1 MSTIKEILKENRKSV
16 VIYIITGLLIAFLTN
31 YKLKLFQQIIDEFT
45 NRTVSMSIITI
56 YGIVLI
62 SFYLLNYIDEY
73 PVKKLENGIYL
84 DFKILALK
92 KLSTIQYIE
101 YQRLGTGKLTQ
112 RIENGADAGKE
123 IVLDFWLCIFRQ
135 LIPTIIFSIFFI
147 WRMNRFITYFILGGY
162 IIIFMLTKFL
172 LKFLYGIKEKILCN
186 EEIMNHYL
194 VRGFMEMVVFRLNR
208 RFKGEIIKAVN
219 AKSEIV
225 SSKVKM
231 NMIHEAFFT
240 LFALLGAFLNIG
252 ILIYAWMNPAISI
265 GTTVALIS
273 LLENA
278 YTPIA
283 IFNVLF
289 VEFKLNKA
297 AFRKYED
304 FFNMKD
310 DIKLEN
316 GNRIS
321 IKHGNIQIENLSF
334 EYNQKRIINNVNLNI
349 YQGEKIALV
358 GSSGSGKTTLVKLI
372 LGLLKYEHGR
382 IQIDDY
388 DLKEMCLDNLYENI
402 SYISQ
407 ETPVFDGTIRENILF
422 SQDINNDEL
431 KSVLTKVKLND
442 LISKMER
449 GIDTLIGERGMTLSG
464 GERQRLALAR
474 LWFQKN
480 NIVIL
485 DEATSALDNITEDEI
500 MKELMTLLSQNTVIA
515 IAHRLSSIKDFDRI
529 IVFQDGQIVEQ
540 GTFDELLKEGLYFS
554 DLYEKSL
561 YYNNVID

>member
-1 MSTIKEILKENRKSV
+1 MSTIKEVLKENRKSV

-31 YKLKLFQQIIDEFT
+31 YKIKLFQQIIDEFA
-45 NRTVSMSIITI
+45 NHTVSMKIIAI
-56 YGIVLI
+56 YGIALI

-73 PVKKLENGIYL
+73 PSKKLENGIYL

-92 KLSTIQYIE
+92 KLSRIQYAE

-112 RIENGADAGKE
+112 RIENGANAGKE
-123 IVLDFWLCIFRQ
+123 IIFDFWFCVFRQ

-162 IIIFMLTKFL
+162 IIIFILTKFL
-172 LKFLYGIKEKILCN
+172 LKFLYGIKEKILFN

-208 RFKGEIIKAVN
+208 RFKSEIHKAVN
-219 AKSEIV
+219 AKNEIV

-240 LFALLGAFLNIG
+240 LFALLTALLNIG
-252 ILIYAWMNPAISI
+252 MLIYAWLNPAISI

-310 DIKLEN
+310 DAQLEN

-321 IKHGNIQIENLSF
+321 VKHGSIRIENLSF
-334 EYNQKRIINNVNLNI
+334 EYNQKRIINNVSINI
-349 YQGEKIALV
+349 HQGEKIALV

-382 IQIDDY
+382 IQIDNY
-388 DLKEMCLDNLYENI
+388 DLKEMCLDSLYENI

-407 ETPVFDGTIRENILF
+407 EAPIFDGTIKENILF
-422 SQDINNDEL
+422 SQDTNNEEIQ
-431 KSVLTKVKLND
+431 SVLTKVKLND
-442 LISKMER
+442 LVSKMEQ

-485 DEATSALDNITEDEI
+485 DEASSALDNITEDEV
-500 MKELMTLLSQNTVIA
+500 MKELMSLLSQNTVIA
-515 IAHRLSSIKDFDRI
+515 IAHRLSSIRDFDRI

-540 GTFDELLKEGLYFS
+540 GTFDELLRDGLYFA

-561 YYNNVID
+561 CCNTVIN

>member
-31 YKLKLFQQIIDEFT
+31 YKIKLFQQIIDEFA
-45 NRTVSMSIITI
+45 NRTVSMNIIAV

-73 PVKKLENGIYL
+73 PAKKLENGIYL

-92 KLSTIQYIE
+92 KLSRIQYIE
-101 YQRLGTGKLTQ
+101 YQTLGTGKLTQ
-112 RIENGADAGKE
+112 RIENGANAGKE
-123 IVLDFWLCIFRQ
+123 IVFDFWLCIFRQ

-147 WRMNRFITYFILGGY
+147 WRMNHFITYLILGGY
-162 IIIFMLTKFL
+162 VIVFILTKFL

-186 EEIMNHYL
+186 EEMMNHYL

-208 RFKGEIIKAVN
+208 RFKGEVLKAVN
-219 AKSEIV
+219 AKNEIV

-240 LFALLGAFLNIG
+240 LFALLSAFLNIG
-252 ILIYAWMNPAISI
+252 MLIYAWLNPTISI

-297 AFRKYED
+297 AFRKYEE
-304 FFNMKD
+304 FFNMRD
-310 DIKLEN
+310 DTQLEN
-316 GNRIS
+316 GNRIY
-321 IKHGNIQIENLSF
+321 IKHGNIRIENLSF
-334 EYNQKRIINNVNLNI
+334 EYNQKRIINNVNINI
-349 YQGEKIALV
+349 RQGEKVALV
-358 GSSGSGKTTLVKLI
+358 GSSGSGKTTLLKLI

-382 IQIDDY
+382 IQIDEY
-388 DLKEMCLDNLYENI
+388 DLKEMCLDSLYENV

-407 ETPVFDGTIRENILF
+407 EAPVFDGTIRENILF
-422 SQDINNDEL
+422 NQDINNEDIQA
-431 KSVLTKVKLND
+431 VLTKVKVND
-442 LISKMER
+442 LVSKMER
-449 GIDTLIGERGMTLSG
+449 GVDTLIGERGTTLSG
-464 GERQRLALAR
+464 GERQRVALAR

-485 DEATSALDNITEDEI
+485 DEATSALDNITEDEV
-500 MKELMTLLSQNTVIA
+500 MKELMNLLSQNTVIA
-515 IAHRLSSIKDFDRI
+515 VAHRLSSIKDFDRI
-529 IVFQDGQIVEQ
+529 IVFRDGQIVEQ
-540 GTFDELLKEGLYFS
+540 GTFDELLSHGLYFS

-561 YYNNVID
+561 CVDND